1 MSMEGLGMH
10 MHLED
15 IKLTFGEGMF
25 VIFGIWILLGML
37 LGVIALICT
46 IWSMERE
53 EKKKGR
59 KENDD

>member
-1 MSMEGLGMH
+1 

-37 LGVIALICT
+37 LGVIALIYT

-53 EKKKGR
+53 DKKNADKKSR
-59 KENDD
+59 

>member
-1 MSMEGLGMH
+1 

-37 LGVIALICT
+37 LGVIALIFT
-46 IWSMERE
+46 IWSMERGKE
-53 EKKKGR
+53 EREKR
-59 KENDD
+59 K